1 MSPRTMGMTDELYD
15 YMLRVSL
22 REDDVMR
29 RLRAETQKRDD
40 GMMQI
45 APEQGQ
51 FLALMAELIG
61 ARRCIEV
68 GTFTGYSALA
78 VARVLPEDGKLIC
91 CDIDEDYTSIGRR
104 YWEEAGVAGKIDLR
118 IGPAKDSLQALIDD
132 GQLGVFDFMF
142 IDADKDGYDGYF
154 EQGLKL
160 LRSGGLFAFDNVF
173 WRGAVA
179 DPAKKNEN
187 TRALRALNEKLGKDE
202 RISMSMVPIGDGL
215 TLARKR

>member
-1 MSPRTMGMTDELYD
+1 MSPRTLGMTDELYD
-15 YMLRVSL
+15 YMLKVSL
-22 REDDVMR
+22 REDEVMR
-29 RLRAETQKRDD
+29 RLREETQQREDAN
-40 GMMQI
+40 MQI

-51 FLALMAELIG
+51 FMALLAELIG

-78 VARVLPEDGKLIC
+78 VARVLPADGQLIC
-91 CDIDEDYTSIGRR
+91 CDIDEDYTAVGRR
-104 YWEEAGVAGKIDLR
+104 YWQEAGVAGKIDLR
-118 IGPAKDSLQALIDD
+118 IAPARETLDTLIAD
-132 GQLGVFDFMF
+132 GELGAFDFMF

-160 LRSGGLFAFDNVF
+160 LRTGGLFAFDNVF

-187 TRALRALNEKLGKDE
+187 TRALRALNEKLGKDQ

>member
-1 MSPRTMGMTDELYD
+1 MSPRTMDMSDTLYD
-15 YMLRVSL
+15 YMLQVSL

-29 RLRAETQKRDD
+29 RLREETQQREDAN
-40 GMMQI
+40 MQI

-51 FLALMAELIG
+51 FLALLAELIG

-78 VARVLPEDGKLIC
+78 VARILPEDGQLIC
-91 CDIDEDYTSIGRR
+91 CDIDEDYTAIARR
-104 YWEEAGVAGKIDLR
+104 YWQEAGVADKIDLR
-118 IGPAKDSLQALIDD
+118 IAPAEESLDQLIAT
-132 GQLGVFDFMF
+132 GHTGAFDFMF
-142 IDADKDGYDGYF
+142 IDADKEGYDGYF

-160 LRSGGLFAFDNVF
+160 LRTGGLFAFDNVF

-179 DPAKKNEN
+179 DPAKKNDN

-202 RISMSMVPIGDGL
+202 RISMAMVPIGDGV

>member
-1 MSPRTMGMTDELYD
+1 MSPRTLGMTDALYD
-15 YMLRVSL
+15 YMLQVSL

-29 RLRAETQKRDD
+29 RLREETQKREDAN
-40 GMMQI
+40 MQI

-51 FLALMAELIG
+51 FMALLAELIG

-78 VARVLPEDGKLIC
+78 VARVLPEGGELIC
-91 CDIDEDYTSIGRR
+91 CDVDEDYTSVGKP
-104 YWEEAGVAGKIDLR
+104 YWEEAGVAEKIDLR
-118 IGPAKDSLQALIDD
+118 IAPAKETLQALIDE
-132 GQLGVFDFMF
+132 GQTGVFDFMF

-154 EQGLKL
+154 EQGLQL
-160 LRSGGLFAFDNVF
+160 LRTGGLFAFDNVF

-202 RISMSMVPIGDGL
+202 RISMAMVPIGDGL

>member
-1 MSPRTMGMTDELYD
+1 MSPRTMDMSDALYD
-15 YMLRVSL
+15 YMLQVSL
-22 REDDVMR
+22 REDEVMR
-29 RLRAETQKRDD
+29 RLREETQKRDD
-40 GMMQI
+40 GRMQI

-51 FLALMAELIG
+51 FLALLAELIG

-78 VARVLPEDGKLIC
+78 VARALPEDGELIC
-91 CDIDEDYTSIGRR
+91 CDVDEDYTAVGRR

-118 IGPAKDSLQALIDD
+118 IAPASETLDALIAE
-132 GQLGVFDFMF
+132 GRTGVFDYMF

-160 LRSGGLFAFDNVF
+160 LRPGGLFAFDNVF

-179 DPAKKNEN
+179 DPAKKNDN

-202 RISMSMVPIGDGL
+202 RISMAMVPIGDGV

>member
-1 MSPRTMGMTDELYD
+1 MSPRTLGMTDQLYD
-15 YMLRVSL
+15 YMLQVSL

-29 RLRAETQKRDD
+29 RLREETQQREDAN
-40 GMMQI
+40 MQI

-51 FLALMAELIG
+51 FMALLAELIG

-78 VARVLPEDGKLIC
+78 VARVLPEDGQLVC
-91 CDIDEDYTSIGRR
+91 CDIDEDYTSVGRG
-104 YWEEAGVAGKIDLR
+104 YWKEAGVAGKIDLR
-118 IGPAKDSLQALIDD
+118 IAPAKETLQNLIDD
-132 GQLGVFDFMF
+132 GQAGAFDFMF

-154 EQGLKL
+154 EQGLQL
-160 LRSGGLFAFDNVF
+160 LRTGGLFAFDNVF

-202 RISMSMVPIGDGL
+202 RISMAMVPIGDGL

>member
-1 MSPRTMGMTDELYD
+1 
-15 YMLRVSL
+15 
-22 REDDVMR
+22 MR
-29 RLRAETQKRDD
+29 RLRQETQQREDAN
-40 GMMQI
+40 MQI

-51 FLALMAELIG
+51 LMALLAELIG
-61 ARRCIEV
+61 AKRCIEV

-78 VARVLPEDGKLIC
+78 VARVLPADGKLIC
-91 CDIDEDYTSIGRR
+91 CDIDEDYTAVGRP
-104 YWEEAGVAGKIDLR
+104 YWEEAGVADKIDLR
-118 IGPAKDSLQALIDD
+118 IAPAKETLDKMIDD
-132 GQLGVFDFMF
+132 GELGVFDFMF

-160 LRSGGLFAFDNVF
+160 LRTGGLFAFDNVF

-202 RISMSMVPIGDGL
+202 RISMAMVPIGDGV

>member
-1 MSPRTMGMTDELYD
+1 MSPRTLGMTDQLYD
-15 YMLRVSL
+15 YMLQVSL

-29 RLRAETQKRDD
+29 RLREETQQREDAN
-40 GMMQI
+40 MQI

-51 FLALMAELIG
+51 FMALLAELIG

-78 VARVLPEDGKLIC
+78 VARVLPEDGQLVC
-91 CDIDEDYTSIGRR
+91 CDIDEDYTSVGRG
-104 YWEEAGVAGKIDLR
+104 YWKEAGVAGKIDLR
-118 IGPAKDSLQALIDD
+118 IAPAKETLQNLIDD
-132 GQLGVFDFMF
+132 GQAGAFDFMF
-142 IDADKDGYDGYF
+142 IDADKVGYDGYF
-154 EQGLKL
+154 EQGLQL
-160 LRSGGLFAFDNVF
+160 LRTGGLFAFDNVF

-202 RISMSMVPIGDGL
+202 RISMAMVPIGDGL